1 MLMSNNQDP
10 CAQPA
15 LLHPD
20 QAIEQLLAQVEATQ
34 DTELVSL
41 TQAIDRVLGEDLA
54 SSIDLPPFDNS
65 AMDGYA
71 FRFADLTASQDKTT
85 LTLVGSSF
93 AGHPFSGQVPPNSCI
108 RIMTGAPVPVGFDS
122 VQMQE
127 KAQADQNQITIE
139 HPHRLGA
146 NVRCRGEEL
155 LAGTKVL
162 HRGVIIRAAEMGV
175 LATIGISHVRVTRKL
190 KVAFFSTGDE
200 LRPVGSE
207 LALGQI
213 YDSNRYSIQGLLSKS
228 HVEWIDLGVIAD
240 NKEAI
245 RGAFREAASQAD
257 MVLTSGGVS
266 VGEADFIKQIL
277 SEEGHITFW
286 KLAIKPGKPFAFGKV
301 GNAVFCGLPGNPV
314 SSMVTFYKLVLPILH
329 KMQGLK
335 PVTPLFCQARL
346 LTDIRKHPG
355 RVEYQRAILS
365 RNELGEL
372 EVAITG
378 GQGSG
383 MLTSMSLAN
392 CFVILE
398 QDQGDTAQGTQVTIE
413 PFNHVLC

>member
-1 MLMSNNQDP
+1 MSSNQDP
-10 CAQPA
+10 CAQPT

-34 DTELVSL
+34 DTELVTL
-41 TQAIDRVLGEDLA
+41 TQAIDRVLAEDLA

-71 FRFADLTASQDKTT
+71 FRFTDLAASQDKTT

-93 AGHPFSGQVPPNSCI
+93 AGHPFDGQVSPNSCI
-108 RIMTGAPVPVGFDS
+108 RIMTGAPVPVGFDT

-127 KAQADQNQITIE
+127 KVQADDNQITIE

-146 NVRCRGEEL
+146 NVRRRGEEL

-162 HRGVIIRAAEMGV
+162 HKGITIRAAEMGV
-175 LATIGISHVRVTRKL
+175 LATIGISQVRVTRKL

-207 LALGQI
+207 LAPGQI

-228 HVEWIDLGVIAD
+228 HVDWVDLGVIAD

-245 RGAFREAASQAD
+245 RGAFKEAASKAD

-266 VGEADFIKQIL
+266 VGEADFTKQIL
-277 SEEGHITFW
+277 SEEGQITFW
-286 KLAIKPGKPFAFGKV
+286 KLAIKPGKPFAFGKID
-301 GNAVFCGLPGNPV
+301 NAIFCGLPGNPV

-335 PVTPLFCQARL
+335 PVKPLFCQAKL
-346 LTDIRKHPG
+346 LTDIRKYPG
-355 RVEYQRAILS
+355 RVEYQRGILS

-392 CFVILE
+392 CFVILD
-398 QDQGDTAQGTQVTIE
+398 QFQGDTPTGTQVTVE
-413 PFNHVLC
+413 PFNNVLC